1 MARLEHVHIITVRE
15 AIYPLC
21 AAAVRDRPDI
31 THTFVFTDME
41 LHPNNPRDESMI
53 RTQKE
58 GTRDAVTKVRAL
70 SASLKIPASWS
81 TSFPRPMPL
90 SAMLS

>member
-1 MARLEHVHIITVRE
+1 MARLEPVHTITAGE
-15 AIYPLC
+15 AIYPSC

-41 LHPNNPRDESMI
+41 LYTNNPRDESMI

-58 GTRDAVTKVRAL
+58 GMR
-70 SASLKIPASWS
+70 
-81 TSFPRPMPL
+81 
-90 SAMLS
+90 